1 MPQVHSN
8 GSLHHDSVPGGP
20 PSASGNTPDSWEG
33 TLTVMR
39 LSHVNLT
46 LPRGSEDAARRFY
59 GELLGL
65 EEVPKPEAL
74 RARGGVWF
82 DAGGLD
88 LHLSAVDDQRGP
100 DAQRH
105 VGLETD
111 DVGGVRARLEAAGVA
126 IDPGRPAPWERF
138 SVRDPFGTRLETPAA
153 GGLRS

>member
-1 MPQVHSN
+1 
-8 GSLHHDSVPGGP
+8 
-20 PSASGNTPDSWEG
+20 
-33 TLTVMR
+33 MR

-65 EEVPKPEAL
+65 DEIPKPEPL

-88 LHLSAVDDQRGP
+88 LHLSAVDQHGGLRPQHEP

-105 VGLETD
+105 VGLESD
-111 DVGGVRARLEAAGVA
+111 DVAGLRARLEAAGVE

-138 SVRDPFGTRLETPAA
+138 FVRDPFGNRLEIHAA